1 MATIRKDSESKRKT
15 SKQHPP
21 RTIEE
26 AEKQNIMLAM
36 QLARTQLENGTASAQ
51 LITHFVK
58 LGSVKAEYDLENLKQ
73 SNILLTA
80 KSEAIKSQ
88 QNSEKMYADAIAAM
102 KKYNGEIDDEGRE
115 DY

>member
-1 MATIRKDSESKRKT
+1 
-15 SKQHPP
+15 
-21 RTIEE
+21 
-26 AEKQNIMLAM
+26 MLAM
-36 QLARTQLENGTASAQ
+36 QLAEQQLENGTASAQ

-88 QNSEKMYADAIAAM
+88 QNSEKKYAEAIAAF
-102 KKYNGEIDDEGRE
+102 KRYNGEIDDEGRE

>member
-1 MATIRKDSESKRKT
+1 MKTIRKASESRTEKRK
-15 SKQHPP
+15 QAPP

-26 AEKQNIMLAM
+26 AEKRNIMLAM
-36 QLARTQLENGTASAQ
+36 QLAEQQLENGTASAQ

-88 QNSEKMYADAIAAM
+88 QNSEKKYAEAIAAF
-102 KKYNGEIDDEGRE
+102 KRYNGEIDDEGRE